1 MTESLILIVEQGVQ
15 SISLDNESF
24 AADNEVLQLTTLNCP
39 KPLCSANKLEVFN
52 GKRLAVLENNNLHL
66 VQAQE
71 RFRVP

>member
-1 MTESLILIVEQGVQ
+1 MKVLQPILISSARCSV
-15 SISLDNESF
+15 
-24 AADNEVLQLTTLNCP
+24 DNEVLQLTTLNCP

-52 GKRLAVLENNNLHL
+52 GKRLAVLENNNLQL